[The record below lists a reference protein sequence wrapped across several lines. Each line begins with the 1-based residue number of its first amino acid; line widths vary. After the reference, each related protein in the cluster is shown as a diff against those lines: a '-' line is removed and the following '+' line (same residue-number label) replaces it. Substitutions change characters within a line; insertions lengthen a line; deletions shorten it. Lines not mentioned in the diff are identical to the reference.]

1 MKQILKQSN
10 SAVVTLQYRSQC
22 IKQIQ
27 ELQNCDKYQSCRIL
41 IKESLTMQIT
51 MDCRTTPV
59 VNFRTKLGFRQYDP
73 IMT

>member
-10 SAVVTLQYRSQC
+10 SAAVTLQYRSKY

-41 IKESLTMQIT
+41 IKESLTMQI
-51 MDCRTTPV
+51 
-59 VNFRTKLGFRQYDP
+59 
-73 IMT
+73 IME